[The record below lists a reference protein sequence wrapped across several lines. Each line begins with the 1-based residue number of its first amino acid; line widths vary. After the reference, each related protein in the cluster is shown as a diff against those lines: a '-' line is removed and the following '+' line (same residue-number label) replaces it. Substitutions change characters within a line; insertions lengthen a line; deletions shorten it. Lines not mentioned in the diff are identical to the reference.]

1 VEEKTIRKTDYHI
14 RGEEIMAYTHIKH
27 DKDMD
32 ENILAFVH
40 SVVDA
45 YALDGETFC
54 LHVNN
59 EEVEMIRK

>member
-1 VEEKTIRKTDYHI
+1 
-14 RGEEIMAYTHIKH
+14 MAYTHIKH